1 VLTPPNYPTGGYHCT
16 CNHILKVH
24 DAHHLTK
31 MTRLLSLCAL
41 YLAIPSSLGFQ
52 MAVAPRIQM
61 MKPAAGT
68 PSRFAVGHSS
78 VRGVGLPRETTATPL
93 VMMRGVEADFDE
105 SITTGTNEG
114 GVEAGA
120 VAGEGVAGGL
130 TAVYKFLRPHTIRG
144 TILASVTGVG

>member
-1 VLTPPNYPTGGYHCT
+1 
-16 CNHILKVH
+16 
-24 DAHHLTK
+24 

-41 YLAIPSSLGFQ
+41 YLAIPSSLGLQ
-52 MAVAPRIQM
+52 MAVTPRNQVM
-61 MKPAAGT
+61 LKPAAGA
-68 PSRFAVGHSS
+68 PSRFAVVSHSS
-78 VRGVGLPRETTATPL
+78 VRGVGLPREATTSTPL
-93 VMMRGVEADFDE
+93 VMLRGVEEDFDE

-144 TILASVTGVG
+144 TILASVTGVE